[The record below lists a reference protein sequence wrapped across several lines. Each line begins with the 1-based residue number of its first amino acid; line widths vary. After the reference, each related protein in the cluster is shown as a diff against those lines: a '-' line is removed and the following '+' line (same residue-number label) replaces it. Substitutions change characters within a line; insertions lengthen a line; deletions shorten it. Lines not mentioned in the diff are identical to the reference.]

1 MDGSPTR
8 QARIDTFTAVCSI
21 LYLHA
26 SFLVALWFLF
36 DTWIGGHTLPKW
48 FGYPLERLQAPDYQT
63 VVSAIVGGS
72 IGGVINGLRS
82 ALHHSHSFDAKHV
95 WKYVAAPWMGAALA
109 LLAFALLTTT
119 AAVLGGDLAGN
130 GAPQV
135 VSTATPQLLSN
146 FAIGA
151 LAGYGSKDAF
161 IWLDAQ
167 VQKLFAVR
175 QSVPNVEGQPS
186 EIAMSR
192 IEGEKLTVGAVA
204 AVPAGGIPAGTVLNQ
219 EPAPG
224 TPASRGDS
232 VDITIAAASG
242 LRHGALAS
250 VGADSLSDVAVLDRR

>member
-1 MDGSPTR
+1 MDRSPTR
-8 QARIDTFTAVCSI
+8 QARIDALTAVVSI
-21 LYLHA
+21 LYLHV

-82 ALHHSHSFDAKHV
+82 ALHHSHTFDARHV
-95 WKYVAAPWMGAALA
+95 WKYVAAPWMGAALS
-109 LLAFALLTTT
+109 LLAYALLTTT
-119 AAVLGGDLAGN
+119 AAVLGGDLANN
-130 GAPQV
+130 GAPAI

-167 VQKLFAVR
+167 VQKLFAVH
-175 QSVPNVEGQPS
+175 QAVPNVQGQPS

-192 IEGEKLTVGAVA
+192 IEEDKLTVGAVA
-204 AVPAGGIPAGTVLNQ
+204 SVPAGNIPAGTVINQ

-224 TPASRGDS
+224 TAASRGDS
-232 VDITIAAASG
+232 VDITVAAAG

-250 VGADSLSDVAVLDRR
+250 VGADALSDVAVLDRR

>member
-1 MDGSPTR
+1 MVDLL
-8 QARIDTFTAVCSI
+8 TAIVSI
-21 LYLHA
+21 LYLHV

-82 ALHHSHSFDAKHV
+82 ALHYSRTFDCRHV
-95 WKYVAAPWMGAALA
+95 WKYLAAPWMGAALA
-109 LLAFALLTTT
+109 LLAYALLTTT
-119 AAVLGGDLAGN
+119 AAVLGGDLAG
-130 GAPQV
+130 GSAPQV

-167 VQKLFAVR
+167 VHKLFAV
-175 QSVPNVEGQPS
+175 QQAVPNVEGQPTQV
-186 EIAMSR
+186 ALSR
-192 IEGEKLTVGAVA
+192 IEADKLAVGAVA
-204 AVPAGGIPAGTVLNQ
+204 AIPAGAVPEGTVLNQ
-219 EPAPG
+219 DPAPG

-232 VDITIAAASG
+232 VDLTVAAAPD
-242 LRHGALAS
+242 RHPALAGI
-250 VGADSLSDVAVLDRR
+250 GAESLADVAVLERR